1 MNRTRMF
8 LAMAF
13 ALTANASNLAIQSV
27 KGTRQLTFNELT
39 PAQTDRGEK
48 APAPSGPLG
57 RDRGEGYPI
66 SSDVYTT
73 RQRTIVP
80 DSVTSDT
87 NTFYPWNPSKFMENG
102 YGLWHYGSGI
112 DYGKDRG
119 IMPAGYDVSLVNH
132 AASLLSFFTMS
143 DIHVYDKESPSQ
155 PFYDLQIF
163 NAWATNCTP
172 AITYTMLYTTHILD
186 AAIQTVNALHKQK
199 PFDCGLFLGDA
210 DNNSQYNELRWYIDV
225 IDGKPIRP
233 SSGAHAG
240 EDKIDYQ
247 KPYQAAGLDKTIP
260 WYQTKGNHDNYWFG
274 TEPVNNY
281 LRQNYI
287 GEDLLRLGA
296 DILFPPY
303 KGFDEQTY
311 YMGTVDGSTPYG
323 DIIGAG
329 VVSNTSAIK
338 VAADPNRHTLSMK
351 DWMSE
356 FFDTSSQPLGH
367 GFTPTCTNRDLAC
380 YSFDPKSD
388 IPIRVIVLDDTQS
401 ENNYTNH
408 GNGSLDKT
416 RYDWLI
422 SELDQGQ
429 SEGKLMIVAAHTP
442 IGVVTFGSGSV
453 GSWGPDSYKTD
464 HEVIAA
470 LHTYPNL
477 ILWLAGHMH
486 FNQVNAFKSPDPNHP
501 EQGFWEVQTP
511 SLRDFPQQ
519 FRTFE
524 IVRNSDNTISII
536 ITDVDPAVR
545 DGSPAAMSRFYAV
558 AAMQL
563 YKTPAPY
570 GPTCVYNS
578 ELIKQLSPE
587 MQIEIQNYGRRITP
601 VRVSPIDIQISGPDV
616 LLTFKTVLGCS
627 YLVRGSDRLPSS
639 WFVVAANV
647 QGTGNPVT
655 VRDCGGALYS
665 RRFYDVV
672 TSP

>member
-1 MNRTRMF
+1 
-8 LAMAF
+8 MALGL
-13 ALTANASNLAIQSV
+13 ALTANSGNLATQSFN
-27 KGTRQLTFNELT
+27 GTGQLTFNELT
-39 PAQTDRGEK
+39 TAQTYRGER

-57 RDRGEGYPI
+57 RDRLEGYPI
-66 SSDVYTT
+66 SSEVYTT

-80 DSVTSDT
+80 DSVTSGT
-87 NTFYPWNPSKFMENG
+87 NTFYPWQPSKFHENG

-119 IMPAGYDVSLVNH
+119 IMPAGYDVSSVNH

-155 PFYDLQIF
+155 PFCDLQIF
-163 NAWATNCTP
+163 NAWETNCTP
-172 AITYTMLYTTHILD
+172 AITFTMLYTTHTLD
-186 AAIQTVNALHKQK
+186 AAIQTVNALHKQT

-240 EDKIDYQ
+240 EDTIDYQ
-247 KPYQAAGLDKTIP
+247 KPYQAAGLDRTIL
-260 WYQTKGNHDNYWFG
+260 WYQTKGNHDNFWFG
-274 TEPVNNY
+274 TEPVNDY
-281 LRQNYI
+281 LRRNYI

-296 DILFPPY
+296 NILFSPY
-303 KGFDEQTY
+303 SGFTESDY
-311 YMGTVDGSTPYG
+311 YMGTVNGSTPYG

-329 VVSNTSAIK
+329 PVSGTPAIK
-338 VAADPNRHTLSMK
+338 VVADPNRHTLDMK
-351 DWMSE
+351 EWMSE
-356 FFDTSSQPLGH
+356 FFGTSSQPLGH
-367 GFTPTCTNRDLAC
+367 GFTPTSTNRDFAS
-380 YSFDPKSD
+380 YSFDPKWD
-388 IPIRVIVLDDTQS
+388 IPIRVIMLDDTQG
-401 ENNYTNH
+401 ENNFTNH

-429 SEGKLMIVAAHTP
+429 SEGELMIIAAHVP
-442 IGVVTFGSGSV
+442 IGFATYGSNGL
-453 GSWGPDSYKTD
+453 GSWGPESYVTD
-464 HEVIAA
+464 KELIAT

-477 ILWLAGHMH
+477 ILWLAGHTH
-486 FNQVNAFKSPDPNHP
+486 YNQVTAFKSPDPNHP

-570 GPTCVYNS
+570 APTCVYNA

-587 MQIEIQNYGRRITP
+587 MQIEIQNYGKPITP
-601 VRVSPIDIQISGPDV
+601 ARVSPIDIQISGPDV
-616 LLTFKTVLGCS
+616 LLTFKTVLGRS
-627 YLVRGSDRLPSS
+627 YLVRGSDLLPSS
-639 WFVVAANV
+639 WFPIAANV

-655 VRDCGGALYS
+655 VRDSGGALYS

-672 TSP
+672 TTP